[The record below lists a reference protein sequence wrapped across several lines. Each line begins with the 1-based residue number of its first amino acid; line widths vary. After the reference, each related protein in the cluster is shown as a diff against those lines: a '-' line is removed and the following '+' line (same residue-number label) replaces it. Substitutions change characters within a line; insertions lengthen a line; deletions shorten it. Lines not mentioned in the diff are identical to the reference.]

1 MGLPKFFGFLG
12 HNSFGTLFFYT
23 FKQLRTWNEC
33 HLLRNIYVYIH
44 TYLMGHYNPSV
55 GIINLASHTTY
66 LLSINFIHNR
76 RGTYSLKSTPNDRFF
91 EKLFMA
97 IFICNPEFLPEIC
110 WDEIAEEEILFA
122 FCFDVWPGAWTR
134 VLRLISQYVGSSIDY
149 IFPLNSLINFIFFI
163 KFYKF
168 LWFFYLKFFFLII
181 FGWSI
186 YKFKTSKS
194 CCCWL
199 LFF

>member
-1 MGLPKFFGFLG
+1 MGMSSLCPVHKRTVSARHSHCKSHCQKLRIFHRRKRNIKAKWAWYRAQVGLPKFFGFLG

-110 WDEIAEEEILFA
+110 
-122 FCFDVWPGAWTR
+122 
-134 VLRLISQYVGSSIDY
+134 
-149 IFPLNSLINFIFFI
+149 
-163 KFYKF
+163 
-168 LWFFYLKFFFLII
+168 
-181 FGWSI
+181 
-186 YKFKTSKS
+186 
-194 CCCWL
+194 
-199 LFF
+199 